1 MRFIE
6 AHRSRFGVE
15 PLCQVLGMAPSTY
28 YYHRARL
35 DQPARRREEDR
46 ELLDRIT
53 TIWVESRF
61 TYGSPRVHA
70 RLARD
75 GIRVGR
81 KRVERLMREAGLKGA
96 YRSRYFRT
104 TESDPSARV
113 APDLVDRDFH
123 ATAPNQLWVA
133 DFTYLRIDDGCLYLA
148 CVLDVFSRAVVGWN
162 ISDVHDIAL
171 VDDALTMALN
181 RRGATHGLVHHSDRG
196 SEYTS
201 FRFGQHLVDA
211 GIAASMGSKGDA
223 YDNAMIESF
232 FGTLKIELI
241 DRRRWHT
248 RGELDTAV
256 LSYLEGWYNP
266 RRLQQALGWR
276 SPLEYEAHHQ
286 AGHDLTV
293 PATAKDAPVL
303 TGVKAKPSGRP
314 SAGLDTGRGQAPN
327 GPRRTV
333 QKRAGAAQLGEP
345 GPTLHRPSRIHPPPC
360 RDSPIARHRCA
371 GVPGFS

>member
-6 AHRSRFGVE
+6 SHRSRFGVE
-15 PLCQVLGMAPSTY
+15 PLCRVLGMAPSTY

-35 DQPARRREEDR
+35 DRAPLRREQDR
-46 ELLDRIT
+46 ELLEQIT
-53 TIWVESRF
+53 AIWVDSHF

-70 RLARD
+70 QLARQ

-81 KRVERLMREAGLKGA
+81 KRVERLMREAGLRGA
-96 YRSRYFRT
+96 YRSRYFLT

-113 APDLVDRDFH
+113 APDLVDREFH

-133 DFTYLRIDDGCLYLA
+133 DFTYLRIDNGFLFLA
-148 CVLDVFSRAVVGWN
+148 CVLDVFSRVVVGWN
-162 ISDVHDIAL
+162 LSDVRNIAL

-196 SEYTS
+196 SQYTS
-201 FRFGQHLVDA
+201 YLFGQHLVDA

-223 YDNAMIESF
+223 YDNAMMESF
-232 FGTLKIELI
+232 FGTLKTELI

-248 RGELDTAV
+248 RQEISVAV

-266 RRLQQALGWR
+266 KRLQKALGWR
-276 SPLEYEAHHQ
+276 SPLEFEAHHL
-286 AGHDLTV
+286 AGHDLNV
-293 PATAKDAPVL
+293 PATAKGAPVL

-314 SAGLDTGRGQAPN
+314 TADLDSSRGPAPN
-327 GPRRTV
+327 GRRRVPRKETGTGQPV
-333 QKRAGAAQLGEP
+333 GTHTPAL
-345 GPTLHRPSRIHPPPC
+345 
-360 RDSPIARHRCA
+360 
-371 GVPGFS
+371 

>member
-15 PLCQVLGMAPSTY
+15 PLCRVLGMRVSTY
-28 YYHRARL
+28 YYHRGRL
-35 DQPARRREEDR
+35 GKPSRRRERDR
-46 ELLDRIT
+46 LLLERIT
-53 TIWVESRF
+53 AIWIESRF

-70 RLARD
+70 QLARE
-75 GIRVGR
+75 GTRVGR
-81 KRVERLMREAGLKGA
+81 KRVERLMREAGVKGA

-104 TESDPSARV
+104 TDTDPSARI

-123 ATAPNQLWVA
+123 AVAPNQLWVA
-133 DFTYLRIDDGCLYLA
+133 DVTYIRTENGFVFLA
-148 CVLDVFSRAVVGWN
+148 CLLDVFSRVIVGWN
-162 ISDVHDIAL
+162 ISEAPTTAL

-181 RRGATHGLVHHSDRG
+181 RRGTTHGLVHHSDRG
-196 SEYTS
+196 SQYTS

-241 DRRRWHT
+241 DRRRWHN
-248 RGELDTAV
+248 RGEVDVAV

-266 RRLQQALGWR
+266 SRLQRGLGWR
-276 SPLEYEAHHQ
+276 SPLEFEAHHR

-293 PATAKDAPVL
+293 PATAQGAPVL
-303 TGVKAKPSGRP
+303 AGVNAKPSGRP
-314 SAGLDTGRGQAPN
+314 AAGVDTSRGQAPN
-327 GPRRTV
+327 RKR
-333 QKRAGAAQLGEP
+333 RAGQEENEP
-345 GPTLHRPSRIHPPPC
+345 GQPAGIHT
-360 RDSPIARHRCA
+360 
-371 GVPGFS
+371 PGL